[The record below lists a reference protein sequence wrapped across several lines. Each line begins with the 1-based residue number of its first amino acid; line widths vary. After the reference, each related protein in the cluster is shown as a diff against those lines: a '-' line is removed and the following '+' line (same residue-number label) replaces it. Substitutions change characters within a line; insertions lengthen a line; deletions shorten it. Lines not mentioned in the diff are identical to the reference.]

1 MHLFQLLAEQKIQ
14 EAIERGEFDGLPGA
28 GKPLELD
35 DDPLVPEDLRVA
47 LRVLKNAGFV
57 PPEIELRKE
66 VEAIERLMKG
76 MQPGPDHSRALR
88 RLHLLNLRLA
98 ESRGGAKGVKLT
110 PEYYRKVIEKLG

>member
-1 MHLFQLLAEQKIQ
+1 
-14 EAIERGEFDGLPGA
+14 
-28 GKPLELD
+28 
-35 DDPLVPEDLRVA
+35 
-47 LRVLKNAGFV
+47 
-57 PPEIELRKE
+57 
-66 VEAIERLMKG
+66 